1 MKVCPKCGQSFND
14 DNLRFCLLDGEPLVS
29 SQSEPTVVIPPTEK
43 VSYSAT
49 QPRKKSKKW
58 LWATLA
64 LAVLAV
70 GLAAVVGVALI
81 AYKIGSERGQA
92 VVTNAAA
99 SPTPPARI
107 STTSSTEQTM
117 PSPTPPAAAS
127 PSASPGDD
135 TNDVEVTPIAW
146 STTANQFKQDNGQTY
161 TFECPKGGSP
171 IAIWGSDVY
180 TADSSICTAAVHT
193 GKITLEDGGRV
204 TIEMR
209 PGRPVYGSTTR
220 NGITSNTFGEFAHS
234 FVIR

>member
-1 MKVCPKCGQSFND
+1 
-14 DNLRFCLLDGEPLVS
+14 
-29 SQSEPTVVIPPTEK
+29 
-43 VSYSAT
+43 
-49 QPRKKSKKW
+49 
-58 LWATLA
+58 
-64 LAVLAV
+64 
-70 GLAAVVGVALI
+70 
-81 AYKIGSERGQA
+81 
-92 VVTNAAA
+92 
-99 SPTPPARI
+99 
-107 STTSSTEQTM
+107 
-117 PSPTPPAAAS
+117 
-127 PSASPGDD
+127 
-135 TNDVEVTPIAW
+135 VEVTPIAW